1 MSPAEAT
8 ARLKG
13 ACGAAAGRSK
23 GGKPSEI
30 GRGRLRLARYR
41 DAVCRLCRREGTK
54 LFLKGQR
61 CLTEKCAIEKR
72 NFPPGQHGKARR
84 PKIVG
89 YGLQLREKQKVR
101 RLYGILENQFRHYFE
116 KAASS
121 KGVTGETLLMILER
135 RLDNVVYR
143 LGLATSRAE
152 ARQLVRHGH
161 ILVAGR
167 KVNIPSYQVSAGQ
180 EIAVRESSRQMAAI
194 QRALDLTS
202 SRAVPPWLEFNRE
215 AMQGKVISLPKR
227 EDVNFPIQE
236 QMIVEL
242 YSK

>member
-1 MSPAEAT
+1 
-8 ARLKG
+8 
-13 ACGAAAGRSK
+13 
-23 GGKPSEI
+23 
-30 GRGRLRLARYR
+30 LARYR

-61 CLTEKCAIEKR
+61 CLTDKCAIERR
-72 NFPPGQHGKARR
+72 NFAPGQHSKSRR
-84 PKIVG
+84 PKLVG
-89 YGLQLREKQKVR
+89 YGVQLREKQKVR
-101 RLYGILENQFRHYFE
+101 RLYGVLEDQFRTYFE
-116 KAASS
+116 RAAAMQ
-121 KGVTGETLLMILER
+121 GITGENLLHLLEQ

-161 ILVAGR
+161 IFVSGR
-167 KVNIPSYQVSAGQ
+167 KVNIPSFQVAPGQ
-180 EIAVRESSRQMAAI
+180 EITVRERSRNSTSI
-194 QRALDLTS
+194 QRALDLS
-202 SRAVPPWLEFNRE
+202 GGRSLPSWLEFDRA
-215 AMQGKVISLPKR
+215 AMKGKVISIPKR

>member
-1 MSPAEAT
+1 M
-8 ARLKG
+8 
-13 ACGAAAGRSK
+13 
-23 GGKPSEI
+23 
-30 GRGRLRLARYR
+30 ARYR

-61 CLTEKCAIEKR
+61 CLTDKCAIEKR
-72 NFPPGQHGKARR
+72 NFQPGQHGKARR
-84 PKIVG
+84 PKVVG

-101 RLYGILENQFRHYFE
+101 RLYGILENQFRDYFE
-116 KAASS
+116 KAAAA
-121 KGVTGETLLMILER
+121 KGITGENLLLMLER
-135 RLDNVVYR
+135 RLDNTVYR

-161 ILVAGR
+161 VLVGGR
-167 KVNIPSYQVSAGQ
+167 RVNIPSYQVAAGQ
-180 EIAVRESSRQMAAI
+180 EIAVAQSSRSMGTI
-194 QRALDLTS
+194 QRSLDLS
-202 SRAVPPWLEFNRE
+202 GSRGIPPWLQFDRE
-215 AMQGKVISLPKR
+215 SMTGRVVSLPKR

>member
-1 MSPAEAT
+1 
-8 ARLKG
+8 
-13 ACGAAAGRSK
+13 
-23 GGKPSEI
+23 
-30 GRGRLRLARYR
+30 LARYR
-41 DAVCRLCRREGTK
+41 EAVCRLCRREGQK

-61 CLTEKCAIEKR
+61 CMTDKCAIEKR

-84 PKIVG
+84 PKTVG

-101 RLYGILENQFRHYFE
+101 RLYGILEDQFRNYFE
-116 KAASS
+116 KAASM
-121 KGVTGETLLMILER
+121 KGVTGETLLMMLET

-143 LGLATSRAE
+143 IGLATSRAE

-161 ILVAGR
+161 IQVGGR
-167 KVNIPSYQVSAGQ
+167 KVNIPAYQVVPGQ
-180 EIAVRESSRQMAAI
+180 EIAVREGSRNSKSI
-194 QRALDLTS
+194 LRALDLTS
-202 SRAVPPWLEFNRE
+202 SRGVPPWLEFNRE
-215 AMQGKVISLPKR
+215 QFKGRVISLPKR